1 MGLKAVFFDLDDTL
15 YTSFQAGDAYAY
27 EKLEEWAISTFGDK
41 GKGFADAFRVNRKR
55 LARQQ
60 PAMPPTHDRVL
71 FAQGALERMGLNAV
85 RYSREAFRVYWD
97 AVFAKMTLRPGV
109 AEFLDELRAAGVK
122 VAICPN
128 MLADIQME
136 KLEYLGIAD
145 KVDCLVTSEE
155 AGVDKPGSAI
165 FWLAMHKCRCLPEE
179 TVLTNATGAYGL
191 AISEYMVAVWLEL
204 LKKLHLYR
212 DVQRTGKWCDL
223 GQVRSAWNSTV
234 LVLGLGDIGG
244 EFAKRAKA
252 LGARV
257 IGVRRTGTD
266 KPDFV
271 DELIHTDKLDE
282 YLPQADCVAITLPG
296 TTATKGMFDA
306 ERMAKMKDGAILL
319 NVGRGMIVDTDALC
333 AALENGKLA
342 GAGVDVTDPEPLPTD
357 HPLWK
362 MENAVI
368 TPHISGGYHLQE
380 THDRIVRIMAENLKR
395 FLAGEPLR
403 NVIDFSTGYRKL

>member
-71 FAQGALERMGLNAV
+71 FAQGALERRGLNAV
-85 RYSREAFRVYWD
+85 RYSREAFRVYWN

-122 VAICPN
+122 VAICTN

-179 TVLTNATGAYGL
+179 TVMVGDNFTHDIQGALDVG
-191 AISEYMVAVWLEL
+191 IDGVWLN
-204 LKKLHLYR
+204 
-212 DVQRTGKWCDL
+212 W
-223 GQVRSAWNSTV
+223 
-234 LVLGLGDIGG
+234 
-244 EFAKRAKA
+244 
-252 LGARV
+252 
-257 IGVRRTGTD
+257 TD
-266 KPDFV
+266 KPKPV
-271 DELIHTDKLDE
+271 GELSYTE
-282 YLPQADCVAITLPG
+282 VSTFEQAAAHIRTL
-296 TTATKGMFDA
+296 
-306 ERMAKMKDGAILL
+306 L
-319 NVGRGMIVDTDALC
+319 
-333 AALENGKLA
+333 
-342 GAGVDVTDPEPLPTD
+342 
-357 HPLWK
+357 
-362 MENAVI
+362 
-368 TPHISGGYHLQE
+368 
-380 THDRIVRIMAENLKR
+380 
-395 FLAGEPLR
+395 
-403 NVIDFSTGYRKL
+403 